1 MGGVVPL
8 GYRVAERALHIVEE
22 HAALV
27 RTIFSLYVQ
36 LGAVTHLQRHLS
48 QAGMHV
54 PERIDG
60 TGRRTGG
67 KPFSRGHLYAMLANP
82 IYVGRLTHKGR
93 VHEGQH
99 PAILDLL
106 TFETVGAR
114 LAANHHEQR
123 RQQASSES
131 LLTGRIRDDR
141 GTTMTPSHAQKGP
154 RRYRYYVSQSVL
166 QGREPGSITRVSAPE
181 IEALVV
187 KAIRGTIPA
196 SRQPTSDAELVAANL
211 IMVSIHPDRLTIEI
225 IGRDDPI
232 ELPWSHHR
240 NTRRREIFVPQT
252 SAPTL
257 RPMKGE
263 DRARILTAIA
273 TARDWLDGLIS
284 GRIKTTETIAT
295 RENCS
300 ERSVR
305 MTLSLAHLSP
315 AIVRAIVDGR
325 LPRGIGIRHLA
336 DLPASWAEQHRAI
349 GL

>member
-1 MGGVVPL
+1 M
-8 GYRVAERALHIVEE
+8 
-22 HAALV
+22 
-27 RTIFSLYVQ
+27 
-36 LGAVTHLQRHLS
+36 
-48 QAGMHV
+48 
-54 PERIDG
+54 
-60 TGRRTGG
+60 
-67 KPFSRGHLYAMLANP
+67 
-82 IYVGRLTHKGR
+82 
-93 VHEGQH
+93 
-99 PAILDLL
+99 
-106 TFETVGAR
+106 
-114 LAANHHEQR
+114 
-123 RQQASSES
+123 
-131 LLTGRIRDDR
+131 
-141 GTTMTPSHAQKGP
+141 
-154 RRYRYYVSQSVL
+154 SQSVL

-181 IEALVV
+181 IEALVI
-187 KAIRGTIPA
+187 KAIRGMIPA

-225 IGRDDPI
+225 NGRDDPI

-257 RPMKGE
+257 RPMKRE
-263 DRARILTAIA
+263 DRARILTAVA
-273 TARDWLDGLIS
+273 TGRSWLDDLIS
-284 GRIKTTETIAT
+284 GRTKTTQTMAT
-295 RENCS
+295 RERCS